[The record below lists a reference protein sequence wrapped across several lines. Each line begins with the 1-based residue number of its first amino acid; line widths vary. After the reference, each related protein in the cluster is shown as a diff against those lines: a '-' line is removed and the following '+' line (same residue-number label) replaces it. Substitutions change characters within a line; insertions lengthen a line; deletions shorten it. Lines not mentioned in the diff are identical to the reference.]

1 MRFDRS
7 HNADRRERTALV
19 RGRSRRR
26 AVVGA
31 AAALV
36 AAAAIAACGGSSNG
50 NTSTG
55 GKTSSTY
62 GTILHGTL
70 PKTGTPS
77 KGGTISIGQISGQTP
92 TSIWPLINGA
102 TCSTQTFYFV
112 SNMYVPLYY
121 GPVGAKPEVD
131 QGLSA
136 ATLPQYSNNDQTVT
150 INLKPNM
157 KWSNGQPVDAQ
168 DVSFYMALLKAAVK
182 ESGANWCQ
190 YAPGEFPDNVTSW
203 DVKGKDT
210 IVLHLSKPVN
220 PTWFTLNQLQT
231 TNGGVYPLPSQ
242 DWNVDSA
249 SGQHITDWA
258 TNPADAKKIYDYLN
272 QQGTQ
277 LSTFSSPLWK
287 VVDGPYALKSFNVTN
302 SSYVIV
308 PNKSYGLSPKP
319 QMSSV
324 SFETYTSQTAMLNA
338 MESNSLDIGTL
349 DAGTQL
355 GAIPKLQ
362 SNGYSVFGGP
372 GWGWFGGF
380 INFKNTTDDFD
391 KVAAQAYMRGVFAQ
405 LVNQP
410 AIIEH
415 VYHGWAV
422 PAYGP
427 VPSSPTSPYIPTDA
441 TKAPWPFNPKQAV
454 ATLKAHGWDVKPGG
468 QTTCAK
474 AGTAK
479 DECGAG
485 IPAGTPIKFVWANL
499 PESTASTG
507 VLESQAFASEAKSA
521 AGINV
526 SFVTKTF
533 NFLTANYNNANPAAA
548 KYVNDW
554 AVNNYGG
561 IFMNYYPTNDGLMS
575 PGGALNMGSYNDP
588 VATRLM
594 AASVASASKAAIA
607 AEVRYFSK
615 SYPIFYMPDQ
625 DYIVAVSKRVGGP
638 ANTFLTMTQQQFSPQ
653 ALYVNKK

>member
-1 MRFDRS
+1 M
-7 HNADRRERTALV
+7 
-19 RGRSRRR
+19 
-26 AVVGA
+26 AV
-31 AAALV
+31 V
-36 AAAAIAACGGSSNG
+36 AAAVLAACGSSSNNN
-50 NTSTG
+50 NTSTT
-55 GKTSSTY
+55 KASTSY
-62 GTILHGTL
+62 GTVLNGSL

-77 KGGTISIGQISGQTP
+77 NGGTITFGQISGQTP
-92 TSIWPLINGA
+92 TSIWPMINGA

-121 GPVGAKPEVD
+121 GPVGAKPAIDE
-131 QGLSA
+131 GLSA
-136 ATLPQYSNNDQTVT
+136 ATLPQYSNNDRTVT
-150 INLKPNM
+150 INLKPGM
-157 KWSNGQPVDAQ
+157 KWSNGKPVDAQ
-168 DVSFYMALLKAAVK
+168 DVSFYIALLKAAIK
-182 ESGANWCQ
+182 ESPANWCQ

-203 DVKGKDT
+203 SVKGQNT
-210 IVLHLSKPVN
+210 IVLHLVKSVN
-220 PTWFTLNQLQT
+220 PNWFTLNQLQT

-242 DWNVDSA
+242 NWNVDSA
-249 SGQHITDWA
+249 GGQHITDWA

-272 QQGTQ
+272 KEGT
-277 LSTFSSPLWK
+277 TIADFSSPLWK
-287 VVDGPYALKSFNVTN
+287 VVDGPFALKNFNVTN
-302 SSYVIV
+302 SSYSIV

-319 QMSSV
+319 RMSEV
-324 SFETYTSQTAMLNA
+324 TFNTYTSSTAMLNS
-338 MESNSLDIGTL
+338 MESGSLDIGTL

-355 GAIPKLQ
+355 GAIPKLT
-362 SNGYSVFGGP
+362 SAGYSVFGGP

-380 INFKNTTDDFD
+380 INFKDTTDDFD
-391 KVAAQAYMRGVFAQ
+391 KVVAQSYIRGVFAQ
-405 LVNQP
+405 LVDQKG
-410 AIIEH
+410 IIQH

-427 VPSSPTSPYIPTDA
+427 VPSAPTSPYIPSNV
-441 TKAPWPFNPKQAV
+441 TKAPWPFNPSQAV

-474 AGTAK
+474 AGTASN
-479 DECGAG
+479 ECGAG

-507 VLESQAFASEAKSA
+507 VLESEAFASEAKQA

-594 AASVASASKAAIA
+594 AASVASSSTSAIA
-607 AEVRYFSK
+607 KEVAYFSK
-615 SYPIFYMPDQ
+615 QYPIFYMPDQ
-625 DYIVAVSKRVGGP
+625 DWIMVVSNKVGGP
-638 ANTFLTMTQQQFSPQ
+638 ANTFLTMTQQQYSPQ
-653 ALYVNKK
+653 ALYLNKK